1 MKHNSHS
8 SPSEHVIS
16 EPNHQNM
23 KKKIWE
29 WFIMMIADGL
39 DIVWCTAFNCVYMES
54 INWGNLSFVSFNA
67 WEWWSD
73 PQTSEYYV
81 AAPIFTRLT
90 NKLPIYQ
97 YLQPH
102 TASLLQNIFQFNI
115 GESTQFYWPRFN
127 AVNVGSSSRN
137 RKLFR
142 LLMFSGPAGPAQ
154 PFTVKIRISTRIQ
167 KFVHQNT
174 VCKTR
179 NFSCKVYYEVVP
191 GYKYSSLS

>member
-1 MKHNSHS
+1 MVWTLFGAPHS
-8 SPSEHVIS
+8 IVFTWRASIEGIYLLSVLMHESGGVTRR
-16 EPNHQNM
+16 HQN
-23 KKKIWE
+23 
-29 WFIMMIADGL
+29 IML
-39 DIVWCTAFNCVYMES
+39 
-54 INWGNLSFVSFNA
+54 LH
-67 WEWWSD
+67 
-73 PQTSEYYV
+73 
-81 AAPIFTRLT
+81 
-90 NKLPIYQ
+90 Q
-97 YLQPH
+97 YLQDWLINFPSINIS
-102 TASLLQNIFQFNI
+102 SLTLKIFQFNI